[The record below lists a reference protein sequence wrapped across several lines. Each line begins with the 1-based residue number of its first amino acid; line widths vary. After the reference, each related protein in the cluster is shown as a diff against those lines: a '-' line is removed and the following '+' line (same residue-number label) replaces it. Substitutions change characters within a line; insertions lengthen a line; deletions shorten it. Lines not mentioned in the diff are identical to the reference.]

1 MSTRLLEAF
10 EADPLFRFCAP
21 CSRLTSHFRLS
32 FWGKLGQVM
41 RDSVDILKYA
51 PLPSGSLV
59 LCMGGSKGISPLFD
73 SSPSNFETPL
83 LSTRF
88 LRKDRSIP
96 PRQDH
101 SSLPNDARAFSWHN
115 GNLPHSME
123 KSLLPQSMIS
133 TRPCSAHGSSSN
145 DYNRIYKRSFFPVF
159 RKPIR
164 VKA

>member
-10 EADPLFRFCAP
+10 EADPLSRFCVL
-21 CSRLTSHFRLS
+21 CSGLTPHFRSSSWSKLS
-32 FWGKLGQVM
+32 KVM
-41 RDSVDILKYA
+41 WDSADILKYA

-101 SSLPNDARAFSWHN
+101 SSLPNDAGAFSWHN
-115 GNLPHSME
+115 GNLPHSMVLKYIPTHVGE
-123 KSLLPQSMIS
+123 FLFVPLQNPH
-133 TRPCSAHGSSSN
+133 TRL
-145 DYNRIYKRSFFPVF
+145 
-159 RKPIR
+159 
-164 VKA
+164 

>member
-10 EADPLFRFCAP
+10 EADPLSRFCAP

-41 RDSVDILKYA
+41 RDSADILKYA

-59 LCMGGSKGISPLFD
+59 LC
-73 SSPSNFETPL
+73 
-83 LSTRF
+83 
-88 LRKDRSIP
+88 KDRSIP